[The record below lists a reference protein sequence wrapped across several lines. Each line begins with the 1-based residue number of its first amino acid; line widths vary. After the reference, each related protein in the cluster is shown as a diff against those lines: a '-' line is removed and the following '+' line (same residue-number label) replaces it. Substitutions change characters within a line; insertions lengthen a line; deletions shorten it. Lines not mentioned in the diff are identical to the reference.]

1 MNCYLR
7 LPHYV
12 GSYLRNRSESNPI
25 RIGEPIQIHSF
36 SYVWSVYMAYLVDNS
51 ALKVSSS
58 FIFSERQYKAMMD
71 GRSISDGMISE
82 SSLLGRENTSLT
94 DDRVYQLAGLKT
106 KNQQVSS
113 EDVAIQLPKEIIKRD
128 RLCKVNEDWML
139 SDYGAS
145 TVRGLLTD
153 EFWATMNFYFDKA
166 KEYSAAQKACLTNA
180 DIFERFMLRYDIRCG
195 SNRVELDNLK
205 RNFYRK
211 RKILMGDSDLYVEFG
226 K

>member
-7 LPHYV
+7 MPHYV
-12 GSYLRNRSESNPI
+12 GAYLRNRSERNPI
-25 RIGEPIQIHSF
+25 RMGDPIQIHSY
-36 SYVWSVYMAYLVDNS
+36 SYVRSVYMAYLIDNS
-51 ALKVSSS
+51 AMKISSS
-58 FIFSERQYKAMMD
+58 FVFSERQYKAMMD
-71 GRSISDGMISE
+71 GKKISDGYISGE
-82 SSLLGRENTSLT
+82 SELERANGSLT
-94 DDRVYQLAGLKT
+94 DERVLQLAGLKT

-113 EDVAIQLPKEIIKRD
+113 EYVAIQLPKEIIKRD

-153 EFWATMNFYFDKA
+153 EFWATMNLYFDKA
-166 KEYSAAQKACLTNA
+166 KEYSAAKKACLTNA

-211 RKILMGDSDLYVEFG
+211 RKLLMEDADLYVEFG